1 MPEHVCVC
9 EFCCYMPVNF
19 VCECSLDMVPNFG
32 PRHSSA
38 QLCVACSFLRYISI
52 HVGLLAGHG
61 RICYLMPHVSLIS
74 TVSSCCLLGDI
85 AG

>member
-9 EFCCYMPVNF
+9 ESCFYMPVNF

-38 QLCVACSFLRYISI
+38 ELCVACRVLRYISI
-52 HVGLLAGHG
+52 GLLAGRG

-74 TVSSCCLLGDI
+74 TVSFSCLLGDI